1 MYLFNYLSIYLS
13 FFLSI
18 NIYPKYCVYYIYIYY
33 AYITVTVTPMYLIN
47 KTINLAK

>member
-1 MYLFNYLSIYLS
+1 MYLFNYLSIFLS
-13 FFLSI
+13 FFL
-18 NIYPKYCVYYIYIYY
+18 NIYTQNTVCIIYIYY